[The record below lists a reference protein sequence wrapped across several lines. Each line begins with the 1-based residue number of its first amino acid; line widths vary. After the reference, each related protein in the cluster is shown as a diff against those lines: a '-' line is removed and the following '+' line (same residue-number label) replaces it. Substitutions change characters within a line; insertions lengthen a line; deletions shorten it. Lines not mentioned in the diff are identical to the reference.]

1 MEGFFLVILFIAGLF
16 CFLIV
21 LGLITKQILGLQWDD
36 KFVPDFVYKGIV
48 YIGRGVVVLLALSF
62 VWLSLGIIQE
72 VF

>member
-1 MEGFFLVILFIAGLF
+1 MDGGFLITFFLTGLF

-21 LGLITKQILGLQWDD
+21 LGSITKQILGLQWDD
-36 KFVPDFVYKGIV
+36 RFIPDFVYKGIV

-62 VWLSLGIIQE
+62 VWISLGIIQE

>member
-62 VWLSLGIIQE
+62 VWISLGIIQE